1 MDWLLPLAMAGCYFF
16 YLWDLPWRRESRGW
30 KLAAFCL
37 LAACL
42 WAVSH
47 FRDFIPWYLKQVL
60 SYGAVFLVIWGSRR
74 LRAADSLYHVVI
86 LFLSTDCILEGASH
100 LSMVVW
106 GNDYVY
112 DVSDPVSH
120 LLYALSITA
129 AMLAILYVV
138 RQAVFRVG
146 SRSPVSLRQV
156 CLMALTLLPILYL
169 ANIHRWLGI
178 EPFAVGLH
186 ASVIRIVLSLCGL
199 ITILGYEGLYRS
211 RLQAQ
216 DLKAMEAI
224 LQNQSQQYLM
234 KKENAEAILQ
244 SCHDLK
250 NQLYALRMS
259 PGGGTEAY
267 LEQLQKTIQ
276 RYDSLYQT
284 GNEALDVILS
294 EKGLRCRE
302 KDIDLVCV
310 VQGDLLNFMEPT
322 DVCTIFGNA
331 LDNAIEALKEIT
343 DRERRIIQ
351 VKAAQENGFLVIRF
365 ENPYDHP
372 LNRTEAGLD
381 TTKTDR
387 WGHGYGLKGIRYMTE
402 KYDGHM
408 VIDTEEGKFVLTL
421 LLPRQQSEKE

>member
-1 MDWLLPLAMAGCYFF
+1 MSWLLPLAVAGCYFY
-16 YLWDLPWRRESRGW
+16 YLRSLPWRKESLGW
-30 KLAAFCL
+30 KVCAFL
-37 LAACL
+37 LLVVAL
-42 WAVSH
+42 WAISR
-47 FRDFIPWYLKQVL
+47 FRDLIPWYLKQVL
-60 SYGAVFLVIWGSRR
+60 SYGAVFFTIWWSRR
-74 LRAADSLYHVVI
+74 LRAADSLYHMVI

-112 DVSDPVSH
+112 DLSDLVSH
-120 LLYALSITA
+120 LLYVLSITA
-129 AMLAILYVV
+129 AMLTILYVV
-138 RQAVFRVG
+138 RQAVFG
-146 SRSPVSLRQV
+146 AGKRSPVSLRQA
-156 CLMALTLLPILYL
+156 CLMFLTLLPILYL

-178 EPFAVGLH
+178 EPFAVGID
-186 ASVIRIVLSLCGL
+186 ASVVRMILSLGGL
-199 ITILGYEGLYRS
+199 VTILGYEGLYRS

-250 NQLYALRMS
+250 NQLYALRTS
-259 PGGGTEAY
+259 PGSGTEAY
-267 LEQLQKTIQ
+267 LEQLQKTID

-302 KDIDLVCV
+302 KEIDLVCV
-310 VQGDLLNFMEPT
+310 VQGELLGFMDPT

-331 LDNAIEALKEIT
+331 LDNAIEALEEIT